1 VRPRPVSLALH
12 GALLA
17 VLVVGPMAYVSAGK
31 SVRLAADGSERDV
44 RTYAGTVG
52 EVLKQQGIAFGPH
65 DTVAPGLATRL
76 VDGMQV
82 GVLHGRPVHLV
93 VDGVA
98 RDVWTTS
105 SSVNG
110 LVAMLGARFRQAYL
124 SVSRFAPIPLRGLS
138 VDVRLPKS
146 VTVVY
151 GGSPAVL
158 VTTAV
163 SWSAALAQAG
173 LPFGPNAVLS
183 VPATSAPLPGQH
195 VSVWLT
201 GTRLVNRLVPIPYAT
216 ATTPSAAMYV
226 GTSRV
231 LTPGRTGSWRQ
242 TWRYTLRDGRLVR
255 ARLLNSRVA
264 VNPVTEVVAV
274 GTRTHAV
281 VAASRGYPRT
291 SVDQLDWSSLAQ
303 CESGGNPRAVG
314 GGGVYFG
321 LYQFRLSTWQAIGGL
336 GNPVSASATEQTY
349 RAQILYLRDGDGA
362 WPYCGQYL

>member
-1 VRPRPVSLALH
+1 MRPRPVSLALH

-31 SVRLAADGSERDV
+31 SVRLTMDGNERDV

-52 EVLKQQGIAFGPH
+52 EVLRQQGIPVGSH
-65 DTVAPGLATRL
+65 DTVAPGVATRL
-76 VDGMQV
+76 LDGMAV
-82 GVLHGRPVHLV
+82 AVLHGRLVHLV

-105 SSVNG
+105 SSVSG
-110 LVAMLGARFRQAYL
+110 LADLLGGRFPEAYF
-124 SVSRFAPIPLRGLS
+124 SVSRFARIPRRGMS
-138 VDVRLPKS
+138 MQVRLPKT

-151 GGSPAVL
+151 GGNPAVL
-158 VTTAV
+158 VTTAAT
-163 SWSAALAQAG
+163 WSDVLAQAG

-183 VPATSAPLPGQH
+183 VPSTSAPFSGQQ

-201 GTRLVNRLVPIPYAT
+201 GSRLADRLVPIPFAT
-216 ATTPSAAMYV
+216 VTTPSAALYV
-226 GTSRV
+226 GTSRL
-231 LTPGRTGSWRQ
+231 LTQGRPGSWREI
-242 TWRYTLRDGRLVR
+242 WRYTSRDGRLVH
-255 ARLLNSRVA
+255 ARLVSRRLA
-264 VNPVTEVVAV
+264 ADPITRVVAV
-274 GTRTHAV
+274 GTRKHVV

-291 SVDQLDWSSLAQ
+291 SVDAPDWAALAQ

-321 LYQFRLSTWQAIGGL
+321 LYQFRLSVWQAMGGA
-336 GNPVSASATEQTY
+336 GNPVDASVTEQTY
-349 RAQILYLRDGDGA
+349 RAKLLYLRDGAGA